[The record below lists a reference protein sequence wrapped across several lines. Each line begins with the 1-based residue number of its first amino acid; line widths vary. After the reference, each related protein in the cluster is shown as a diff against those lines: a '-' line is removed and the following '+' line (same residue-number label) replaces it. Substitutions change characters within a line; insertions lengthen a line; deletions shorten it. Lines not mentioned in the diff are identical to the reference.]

1 MTYLVDSNWIILAL
15 HDDPQAVA
23 FLELL
28 INDGVAMSIITYM
41 EVFQGLEREIDPP
54 AAIAQFQRLL
64 DRVPVLPFSMDVA
77 RRCAVVREILRLQK
91 RRVNSRALDLLNA
104 ATALEYNLTFVT
116 QNIDDYKDLPQAVGL
131 KLYQPPAPLAEPAP
145 PLPIEDTDQ
154 PEVIDQ
160 QEKE

>member
-23 FLELL
+23 FLERL
-28 INDGVAMSIITYM
+28 ISDGVAMSIITYM
-41 EVFQGLEREIDPP
+41 EVLQGLEREIDPP

-64 DRVPVLPFSMDVA
+64 DQVPVLPFSMDVA
-77 RRCAVVREILRLQK
+77 RCRAVVREILRLQK

-104 ATALEYNLTFVT
+104 ATALEYNLIFVT
-116 QNIDDYKDLPQAVGL
+116 QNIDDYKDLPEAVGL
-131 KLYQPPAPLAEPAP
+131 QLYQPPAPPAEPAP
-145 PLPIEDTDQ
+145 PLS
-154 PEVIDQ
+154 PEVPEQPGEVDQ